1 MSHDIPTFPLDDP
14 AETVMA
20 ALAHGMTGHPEKAA
34 PLFEPF
40 IKGGP
45 GTTVALCASLAEAAA
60 LGPRKHLPVNG
71 AFGLLVFDARTGQR
85 GDISQVPAGPRFATQ
100 FLAAYS
106 NGQHD
111 TAYALFRALVERDDD
126 EAAQALAEGIRALF
140 EIAVVSL
147 NDLTGRTP

>member
-1 MSHDIPTFPLDDP
+1 MDHEIPTFPLDDP

-45 GTTVALCASLAEAAA
+45 ATTVALCASLAEAAA
-60 LGPRKHLPVNG
+60 LGPRKHLPADG
-71 AFGLLVFDARTGQR
+71 AFGLLAFDTRTGQR
-85 GDISQVPAGPRFATQ
+85 VDINQVPAGPRFAAQ
-100 FLAAYS
+100 FLAAWS
-106 NGQHD
+106 NGQQD
-111 TAYALFRALVERDDD
+111 TAYALFRALVEPADD
-126 EAAQALAEGIRALF
+126 AAADALAEGIRALF

-147 NDLTGRTP
+147 TELTGRTS